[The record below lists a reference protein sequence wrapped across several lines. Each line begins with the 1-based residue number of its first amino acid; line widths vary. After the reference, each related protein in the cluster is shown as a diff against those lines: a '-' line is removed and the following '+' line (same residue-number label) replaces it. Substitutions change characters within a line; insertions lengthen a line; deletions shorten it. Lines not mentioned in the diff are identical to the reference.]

1 MVLIRWVTIKTIS
14 KKYTVDFFVTR
25 LTSDDENIYK
35 IFSSMKTK
43 WRDDDDDEGGKNV
56 GHKFVCI
63 YFIALYETIFFS
75 YTILF
80 FFCSF
85 VCFSQPLLN
94 NNISIII
101 A

>member
-25 LTSDDENIYK
+25 LTNDDENIYK
-35 IFSSMKTK
+35 IFSSIKTK
-43 WRDDDDDEGGKNV
+43 WRDNDDDEGGKNV

-63 YFIALYETIFFS
+63 YFIALYETIFSIHNIVFFS
-75 YTILF
+75 A
-80 FFCSF
+80 
-85 VCFSQPLLN
+85 
-94 NNISIII
+94 I